1 MINVIQTVLIV
12 MGQIQITVQV
22 VMMVSTFIIKSAIVD
37 VLKVRIWIQ
46 NKISVKSA
54 IQPVNSVMMV
64 QIKDVW
70 LVNQGYFIIKTLLN
84 ALLFVILDFILIQ

>member
-1 MINVIQTVLIV
+1 